1 MPFEKGHNLSKG
13 RPKGAKN
20 KATDIEKAELHD
32 ILFNVEDMARE
43 FKNLDAYKKWEIRCR
58 FQSSFYSKPTTEI
71 ELNRDL
77 PLFID

>member
-1 MPFEKGHNLSKG
+1 MQTSLKTKG

-20 KATDIEKAELHD
+20 KATDFQKQELQE
-32 ILFNVEDMARE
+32 ILFDVEDMARE

-71 ELNRDL
+71 ELNTDL